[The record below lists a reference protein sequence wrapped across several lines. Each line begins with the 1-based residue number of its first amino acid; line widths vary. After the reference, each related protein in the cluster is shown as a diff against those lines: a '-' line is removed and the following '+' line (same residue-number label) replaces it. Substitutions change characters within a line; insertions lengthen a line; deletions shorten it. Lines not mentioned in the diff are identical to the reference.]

1 MVEQV
6 KKFAFDEERS
16 KADPDKDF
24 FFFSF
29 NEATYFFLKEKWK
42 KIHAKF

>member
-16 KADPDKDF
+16 KADPDKDIF
-24 FFFSF
+24 FCFPWS
-29 NEATYFFLKEKWK
+29 NIFFLKEKGK
-42 KIHAKF
+42 KIHANF